1 MMWDSV
7 FFFFGGGGGGGG
19 GPWVGFMCVC
29 DCVCVLMCIVLESLA
44 VHPEY
49 QRLGAGSALVTW
61 GTRAAD
67 EKGLT
72 VRHPPPSSLLSLLN
86 LPTYSSYQVSK

>member
-1 MMWDSV
+1 MFS
-7 FFFFGGGGGGGG
+7 FFLGGGGAG
-19 GPWVGFMCVC
+19 VGFMCVC

-72 VRHPPPSSLLSLLN
+72 VRHPPPSSLYLTC
-86 LPTYSSYQVSK
+86 LPILPIKFPNRKLQTRD